1 MALTTFVSSK
11 NGLIDYVKKRCGYPV
26 VNVEVTDDQIEIA
39 IQEAIERYI
48 TFAEG
53 GIQMRFKEL
62 EIVEG
67 QNEYN
72 LGFDVNAI
80 LQVYDYDTSIV
91 EYESPFPDK
100 VVPNMLASQ
109 PGTGDMLT
117 LELSRQQITTIDYML
132 RRKTI
137 WDYNPTT
144 NILYLPEIP
153 SSNKLGLI
161 YYQKTDY
168 SDETSNI
175 YDHNWIKN
183 YSYAMTLIQWGINLQ
198 KFEGSLLPSG
208 LTVNAAAYSEKG
220 ENLKEKLDTE
230 LEEVWA
236 LPANFSVG

>member
-1 MALTTFVSSK
+1 MALSTFVSSK
-11 NGLIDYVKKRCGYPV
+11 NDLVDYVKKRCGYPV

-39 IQEAIERYI
+39 IQEALERYI

-62 EIVEG
+62 DIVED
-67 QNEYN
+67 QHEYD
-72 LGFDVNAI
+72 LGFDVSAI
-80 LQVYDYDTSIV
+80 LQVYDYDTSIA
-91 EYESPFPDK
+91 EYEAPFPDK
-100 VVPNMLASQ
+100 VVPDMLASSS
-109 PGTGDMLT
+109 TGGSLLT
-117 LELSRQQITTIDYML
+117 LELTRQQVSTVDFML

-137 WDYNPTT
+137 WDFNPTT
-144 NILYLPEIP
+144 NVLYLPEVP
-153 SSNKLGLI
+153 SSSKVGLI

-168 SDETSNI
+168 SDENSNI

-183 YSYAMTLIQWGINLQ
+183 YSYAMTMIQWGVNLQ

-208 LTVNAAAYSEKG
+208 LTVNAALYTEKG
-220 ENLKEKLDTE
+220 GSLQEKLDTE